1 MNELQVFHYQDNQ
14 VRTIDRDGQPWF
26 VLKDVCEV
34 LGLGSPHKVA
44 ERLDEDERN
53 QIPVIDSIGRKQEMS
68 VISESGLYNV
78 ILRSEKPEAKP
89 FRRWVTGEVIPS
101 IRKHGVYA
109 TAETAEK
116 LINDPDFLI
125 QTFTALKEEREKR
138 QALEEQAEADRPKVL
153 FADAV
158 TTARNSILVGE
169 LAKILRQNGVAI
181 GQNRLFQWL
190 RENGYLVRRKGADYN
205 MPTQKA
211 MELGLFEIKETA
223 ISHSNG
229 TISVNKTVKVT
240 GKGQQYFISKFLE
253 NP

>member
-44 ERLDEDERN
+44 ERLDEDEKGRS
-53 QIPVIDSIGRKQEMS
+53 QIPTLGGAQEMS

-78 ILRSEKPEAKP
+78 ILRSDKPEAKP

>member
-68 VISESGLYNV
+68 VISEPGLYNV
-78 ILRSEKPEAKP
+78 ILRSDKPEAKP

>member
-78 ILRSEKPEAKP
+78 ILRSDKPEAKP

-229 TISVNKTVKVT
+229 TISVNKTVKV
-240 GKGQQYFISKFLE
+240 KGQQYFISKFLE

>member
-78 ILRSEKPEAKP
+78 ILRSDKPEAKP